1 MLNFLLA
8 ASLLLPVA
16 PQQPD
21 TDYEV
26 IRVIDGR
33 LLVGE
38 ILEHDLDGLV
48 VQSARNGGTYRLS
61 WGDLFPGEAERLKT
75 GFGYRTSF
83 ETPTVSAD
91 RLLLVNGQQITGRI
105 LRRDSAEIE
114 IRSRGVTTL
123 VPTVRLAA
131 PPEKV
136 VVDADQ
142 VLTPEQFYAERL
154 PQVGETGMAQFDFAQ
169 ELEAVA
175 AYEQAL
181 VHLQL
186 AQALAQS
193 EDDQALLS
201 RVDGAIPRIRTAI
214 EHRVETEKLR
224 DIRTLIYRERFAEAE
239 QLLQEFATEHSDSPV
254 FEEYI
259 KVAEKFE
266 GQREEAMVR
275 YLERNWY
282 KRAASLLKKKS
293 LDRKANVEQL
303 QQFAT
308 GELPELM
315 RETMAEEL
323 APMKEDLTP
332 SEVGRLWEARLETKP
347 KRHQAGF
354 GNGTWILGEARARA
368 GLKEEEAEEEDGRS
382 AAEKELQDRYKRYLD
397 NLERSRRAAGTDT
410 EQTPEDW
417 WSNSSASSRFQW
429 LLAFYAEY
437 SGDFELVRVMFAQ
450 CTTCNGDGSVEIL
463 EVGGDNRPQRKK
475 CPTCQGVTVRRSI
488 FFR

>member
-201 RVDGAIPRIRTAI
+201 RVDGAIPRIQTAI

-282 KRAASLLKKKS
+282 KRAA
-293 LDRKANVEQL
+293 
-303 QQFAT
+303 
-308 GELPELM
+308 
-315 RETMAEEL
+315 
-323 APMKEDLTP
+323 
-332 SEVGRLWEARLETKP
+332 
-347 KRHQAGF
+347 
-354 GNGTWILGEARARA
+354 
-368 GLKEEEAEEEDGRS
+368 
-382 AAEKELQDRYKRYLD
+382 
-397 NLERSRRAAGTDT
+397 
-410 EQTPEDW
+410 
-417 WSNSSASSRFQW
+417 
-429 LLAFYAEY
+429 
-437 SGDFELVRVMFAQ
+437 
-450 CTTCNGDGSVEIL
+450 
-463 EVGGDNRPQRKK
+463 
-475 CPTCQGVTVRRSI
+475 
-488 FFR
+488 

>member
-1 MLNFLLA
+1 MLNLLLA

-26 IRVIDGR
+26 VRIIDGR

-105 LRRDSAEIE
+105 LRRDNDEIE
-114 IRSRGVTTL
+114 IRSRGLTTV

-142 VLTPEQFYAERL
+142 VLTPEQFFNERL
-154 PQVGETGMAQFDFAQ
+154 PQVDEADPMALFDFAR

-175 AYEQAL
+175 AYD
-181 VHLQL
+181 
-186 AQALAQS
+186 QALAQLQQA
-193 EDDQALLS
+193 EILAVDDNALLS
-201 RVDGAIPRIRTAI
+201 RIEGAIPRIETAI
-214 EHRVETEKLR
+214 EHRVETDKLR
-224 DIRTLIYRERFAEAE
+224 SIRTLMYRERFTEAEA
-239 QLLQEFATEHSDSPV
+239 LLEEFATEHSDSPV
-254 FEEYI
+254 YEDYI
-259 KVAEKFE
+259 KVVEKFE
-266 GQREEAMVR
+266 GQREAAMVR

-282 KRAASLLKKKS
+282 KRSASLLKKKA

-303 QQFAT
+303 QQYAT

-315 RETMAEEL
+315 REQMAEEL
-323 APMKEDLTP
+323 ASMKEDLSP
-332 SEVGRLWEARLETKP
+332 SEVGRLWAERLEDKP

-354 GNGTWILGEARARA
+354 GNGTWILGEAQARA
-368 GLKEEEAEEEDGRS
+368 GLKEEEGEEEDGRS

-417 WSNSSASSRFQW
+417 WSNASASSRFQW

-437 SGDFELVRVMFAQ
+437 SGDFELVRVVFDE
-450 CTTCNGDGSVEIL
+450 CSTCNGDGSVEII
-463 EVGGDNRPQRKK
+463 EIGGNAQPQRKK
-475 CPTCQGVTVRRSI
+475 CPTCHGVTIRRSI

>member
-186 AQALAQS
+186 AQALAHVAALFAGLVPFAAGGATAYTAKCAAVDLFTASAWLCLAWTVIHTAAMVVAAAGLRSKKAAQRWMAPLAHTLGVAAS
-193 EDDQALLS
+193 CISLVDGGCLVAIALQLLIAAAVAAHALL
-201 RVDGAIPRIRTAI
+201 
-214 EHRVETEKLR
+214 
-224 DIRTLIYRERFAEAE
+224 
-239 QLLQEFATEHSDSPV
+239 
-254 FEEYI
+254 
-259 KVAEKFE
+259 VA
-266 GQREEAMVR
+266 A
-275 YLERNWY
+275 
-282 KRAASLLKKKS
+282 RAAQS
-293 LDRKANVEQL
+293 
-303 QQFAT
+303 
-308 GELPELM
+308 G
-315 RETMAEEL
+315 
-323 APMKEDLTP
+323 
-332 SEVGRLWEARLETKP
+332 AR
-347 KRHQAGF
+347 F
-354 GNGTWILGEARARA
+354 
-368 GLKEEEAEEEDGRS
+368 
-382 AAEKELQDRYKRYLD
+382 
-397 NLERSRRAAGTDT
+397 
-410 EQTPEDW
+410 
-417 WSNSSASSRFQW
+417 
-429 LLAFYAEY
+429 
-437 SGDFELVRVMFAQ
+437 V
-450 CTTCNGDGSVEIL
+450 
-463 EVGGDNRPQRKK
+463 
-475 CPTCQGVTVRRSI
+475 
-488 FFR
+488 